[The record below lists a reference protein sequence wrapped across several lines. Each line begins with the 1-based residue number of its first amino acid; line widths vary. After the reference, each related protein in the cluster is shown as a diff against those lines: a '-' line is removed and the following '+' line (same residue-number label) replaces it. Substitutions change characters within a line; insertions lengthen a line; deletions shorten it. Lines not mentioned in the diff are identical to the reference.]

1 MFGQAMTTTKDQPI
15 DIVHTKSGATCRIY
29 PYGAHLTSYRTS
41 AGKEL
46 LFLSRDAILDGSKAI
61 RGGIPLCFPQFGQ
74 PDKSM
79 PQHGFLRNNYWTE
92 VSGSRIDNDDS
103 AGVSMELC
111 LTDAIHSRGGCW
123 GMDTTLNVKCTYTVK
138 IDGSGF
144 VTTIEMENIGNEGWD
159 FQVLLHNYFLVQDGM
174 ALNSNICNIQGL
186 EGYAVDD
193 KVSGDKFVQCS
204 QPVSLRDKLFDRVYT
219 PPEGTIDLSL
229 IISTNPMNTLSL
241 SACGEV
247 DGKKVCVSGV
257 VWNPYKDNAKAMADF
272 GDDQYVDMICVE
284 PGLLSGVPTVE
295 KGKKASFTQ
304 TVKCLY
310 KSCSKFV
317 YS

>member
-1 MFGQAMTTTKDQPI
+1 
-15 DIVHTKSGATCRIY
+15 
-29 PYGAHLTSYRTS
+29 
-41 AGKEL
+41 
-46 LFLSRDAILDGSKAI
+46 
-61 RGGIPLCFPQFGQ
+61 
-74 PDKSM
+74 
-79 PQHGFLRNNYWTE
+79 
-92 VSGSRIDNDDS
+92 
-103 AGVSMELC
+103 
-111 LTDAIHSRGGCW
+111 
-123 GMDTTLNVKCTYTVK
+123 
-138 IDGSGF
+138 
-144 VTTIEMENIGNEGWD
+144 
-159 FQVLLHNYFLVQDGM
+159 
-174 ALNSNICNIQGL
+174 
-186 EGYAVDD
+186 
-193 KVSGDKFVQCS
+193 
-204 QPVSLRDKLFDRVYT
+204 
-219 PPEGTIDLSL
+219 
-229 IISTNPMNTLSL
+229 MNTLSL